1 MANQPN
7 LFIEVIPENLTGT
20 YPPASN
26 TALNL
31 KDLEDAPI
39 QRLRGRIEHLFYSS
53 PKFTAGKIRTFK
65 NEIISFS
72 GQITVNTDD
81 QVVLVGKFVMHP
93 KYGFQFQVEAVEL
106 DLTLDKY
113 GLENFLAKN
122 KEIKNIGPAK
132 AHIIVSKF
140 GDNFETTLLEK
151 PEEIARVAK
160 ISLED
165 VHNLQKVW
173 ERDKE
178 LNAISIW
185 LASFGLTHHQIK
197 TITEKF
203 GNSTKAILER
213 NPYLLIGLVDN
224 FGFKRIDEIARK
236 MGIPKEFPERLSAGI
251 IYTLK
256 EELDQGHCWTEY
268 ITLINFAN
276 KLLIMDCL
284 DSKQRI
290 KQKLDELILSGEI
303 AYKQMGEVFCLGLPN
318 VMETEDFLF
327 TSLLVGQNSN
337 PHFPNPDS
345 YEERINP
352 QLNGQQKEAVLNF
365 LRNQKSL
372 ISGGAGTGK
381 TFTIA
386 TILDICKEIDLDI
399 ALAAPTGKAAKRM
412 EQVTGF
418 GASTVH
424 RLLGWGE
431 NTDEDGHLRFK
442 YNESTPLPFDVII
455 IDEFSMMDI
464 FLTRAL
470 LKAVSENTAV
480 VFVGDHNQ
488 LPPVGA
494 GNVLRDL
501 ILYQVIPTVILSQV
515 IRQSGPLKENS
526 NAILQGTVAPSVY
539 YPPGDAGAPV
549 KTSPWV
555 IEKHKEANDILG
567 RVGSLFFQE
576 LESLGFDI
584 LRDVQLLTP
593 THKGILG
600 TRNLNNCLQVLIQK
614 KVYNR
619 DIHQTP
625 EGKRPVF
632 YEGDKVI
639 QTKNDYHIDIM
650 NGAIGYITGF
660 GQEEINDK
668 NGHPTGRFKDVIY
681 VDFGEFGEE
690 NLVTIEKNENNLQLA
705 YALTIHKSQGSEFPC
720 VILIIHKSHSFQH
733 HRNLFYT
740 GVTRAQKTVRVLGDN
755 WGVRNCAQV
764 VKAENRRTFLSVTI
778 SKDIMERQ
786 RIREFEQRQRE
797 ASIPVSA

>member
-1 MANQPN
+1 M
-7 LFIEVIPENLTGT
+7 
-20 YPPASN
+20 
-26 TALNL
+26 
-31 KDLEDAPI
+31 
-39 QRLRGRIEHLFYSS
+39 
-53 PKFTAGKIRTFK
+53 
-65 NEIISFS
+65 
-72 GQITVNTDD
+72 
-81 QVVLVGKFVMHP
+81 
-93 KYGFQFQVEAVEL
+93 
-106 DLTLDKY
+106 
-113 GLENFLAKN
+113 
-122 KEIKNIGPAK
+122 
-132 AHIIVSKF
+132 
-140 GDNFETTLLEK
+140 
-151 PEEIARVAK
+151 
-160 ISLED
+160 
-165 VHNLQKVW
+165 
-173 ERDKE
+173 
-178 LNAISIW
+178 
-185 LASFGLTHHQIK
+185 
-197 TITEKF
+197 
-203 GNSTKAILER
+203 
-213 NPYLLIGLVDN
+213 
-224 FGFKRIDEIARK
+224 
-236 MGIPKEFPERLSAGI
+236 
-251 IYTLK
+251 
-256 EELDQGHCWTEY
+256 
-268 ITLINFAN
+268 
-276 KLLIMDCL
+276 
-284 DSKQRI
+284 
-290 KQKLDELILSGEI
+290 
-303 AYKQMGEVFCLGLPN
+303 
-318 VMETEDFLF
+318 
-327 TSLLVGQNSN
+327 
-337 PHFPNPDS
+337 
-345 YEERINP
+345 
-352 QLNGQQKEAVLNF
+352 
-365 LRNQKSL
+365 
-372 ISGGAGTGK
+372 
-381 TFTIA
+381 
-386 TILDICKEIDLDI
+386 DI

-526 NAILQGTVAPSVY
+526 NAILQGAVAPSVY

-555 IEKHKEANDILG
+555 IENHKEANDILG

-639 QTKNDYHIDIM
+639 QTKNDYQIDIM

-660 GQEEINDK
+660 GQVEILDK
-668 NGHPTGRFKDVIY
+668 NDLPTGRFKDVIY

-690 NLVTIEKNENNLQLA
+690 NLVAIDKSENNLQLA

>member
-31 KDLEDAPI
+31 KDLEDAPT

-236 MGIPKEFPERLSAGI
+236 MGIPKEFPERISAGI

-268 ITLINFAN
+268 ITLINVAN

-327 TSLLVGQNSN
+327 TSLLAGQNSN
-337 PHFPNPDS
+337 PHFSNPDS

-431 NTDEDGHLRFK
+431 NTDEDGYLRFK

-526 NAILQGTVAPSVY
+526 NAILQGTVAPTVY
-539 YPPGDAGAPV
+539 YPPGEAGAPV
-549 KTSPWV
+549 QTSPWI

-600 TRNLNNCLQVLIQK
+600 TRNLNNCLQVLVQK

-619 DIHQTP
+619 DIHQTQD
-625 EGKRPVF
+625 GKRPVF

-639 QTKNDYHIDIM
+639 QTKNDYQIDIM

-660 GQEEINDK
+660 GQVEILDK
-668 NGHPTGRFKDVIY
+668 NDLPTGRFKDVIY

-690 NLVTIEKNENNLQLA
+690 NLVAIDKSENNLQLA

-786 RIREFEQRQRE
+786 KIREFEQRQRE
-797 ASIPVSA
+797 VSIPVSA

>member
-1 MANQPN
+1 MANPLQ
-7 LFIEVIPENLTGT
+7 LQFKVTPENSPGQNPST
-20 YPPASN
+20 SN
-26 TALNL
+26 SDV
-31 KDLEDAPI
+31 K
-39 QRLRGRIEHLFYSS
+39 RLRGRIERTFFSS

-65 NEIISFS
+65 NELISFS

-93 KYGFQFQVEAVEL
+93 KYGYQFQVDAVEL

-122 KEIKNIGPAK
+122 REIKNIGPAK
-132 AHIIVSKF
+132 ARLIVNRF
-140 GDNFETTLLEK
+140 GDSFETTLIER

-160 ISLED
+160 LSLED
-165 VHNLQKVW
+165 VHNLQKIW

-178 LNAISIW
+178 LNSISIW

-197 TITEKF
+197 TITKKF

-224 FGFKRIDEIARK
+224 FGFKRIDDIARK
-236 MGIPKEFPERLSAGI
+236 MGVPKEFPERISAGI

-256 EELDQGHCWTEY
+256 EELNQGDCWTEY

-284 DSKQRI
+284 DSKPRI
-290 KQKLDELILSGEI
+290 KQKLDELILSGEV
-303 AYKQMGEVFCLGLPN
+303 AYKQMENVFCLGLPN

-327 TSLLVGQNSN
+327 SSFLARQKAN
-337 PHFPNPDS
+337 PHFPDPES
-345 YEERINP
+345 YEGHINP
-352 QLNGQQKEAVLNF
+352 QLNDQQREAVLNF
-365 LRNQKSL
+365 LRNQKTL

-381 TFTIA
+381 TYTIT
-386 TILDICKEIDLDI
+386 TILDICKEIDLDV

-418 GASTVH
+418 SASTVH
-424 RLLGWGE
+424 RMLGWGDDM
-431 NTDEDGHLRFK
+431 DESGHFSFK
-442 YNESTPLPFDVII
+442 YSEYEPLPFDVII

-464 FLTRAL
+464 FLTKAL
-470 LKAVSENTAV
+470 LKAVSDNTAI

-501 ILYQVIPTVILSQV
+501 ILYKIIPTVILSQV

-526 NAILQGTVAPSVY
+526 NAILQGFVAPSVY
-539 YPPGDAGAPV
+539 CPPGETGQPV
-549 KTSPWV
+549 KISPWV
-555 IEKHKEANDILG
+555 IEKIREPNDILN
-567 RVGSLFFQE
+567 RVGILFYQE
-576 LESLGFDI
+576 LKSQGFDI

-593 THKGILG
+593 THKGVLG
-600 TRNLNNCLQVLIQK
+600 TRNLNNSLQVLIQK
-614 KVYNR
+614 TVYNR
-619 DIHQTP
+619 DIPRTQ

-632 YEGDKVI
+632 YQGDKVI
-639 QTKNDYHIDIM
+639 QTRNDYQIDIM
-650 NGAIGYITGF
+650 NGAIGYIDGF
-660 GQEEINDK
+660 GQVEIIDK
-668 NGHPTGRFKDVIY
+668 NGYPTGRFKDVIY
-681 VDFGEFGEE
+681 VDFGESGEE
-690 NLVTIEKNENNLQLA
+690 NLVSIDKNSNDLQLA

-720 VILIIHKSHSFQH
+720 VILIVHKSHSFQH

-740 GVTRAQKTVRVLGDN
+740 GVTRAHKTIRILGDN
-755 WGVRNCAQV
+755 WGIRNCARV

-786 RIREFEQRQRE
+786 RIQQYQQYQQQQQCQQQQV
-797 ASIPVSA
+797 SIPVSV

>member
-1 MANQPN
+1 MANNPN
-7 LFIEVIPENLTGT
+7 LFIKVIPENSPGK
-20 YPPASN
+20 YPPASD
-26 TALNL
+26 TAANP
-31 KDLEDAPI
+31 KDLENATT
-39 QRLRGRIEHLFYSS
+39 QRLRGRIERIFFSS

-65 NEIISFS
+65 NEIIPFS
-72 GQITVNTDD
+72 GKISVNADD
-81 QVVLVGKFVMHP
+81 QVVLVGKFAIHE
-93 KYGFQFQVEAVEL
+93 KYGYQFQVEAVEL

-132 AHIIVSKF
+132 AHLIVSKF
-140 GDNFETTLLEK
+140 GDNFETTLIER

-165 VHNLQKVW
+165 VQNLQKIW
-173 ERDKE
+173 KRDKE

-197 TITEKF
+197 TITEQF

-236 MGIPKEFPERLSAGI
+236 MGIPKEFPERISAGI
-251 IYTLK
+251 IYSLK

-268 ITLINFAN
+268 ITLINISN

-290 KQKLDELILSGEI
+290 KQKLDELIMSGEI
-303 AYKQMGEVFCLGLPN
+303 TYKQMGNIFCLGLPS
-318 VMETEDFLF
+318 VMKTEDFLF
-327 TSLLVGQNSN
+327 TSLLTGQNSN
-337 PHFPNPDS
+337 PHFSDPES

-352 QLNGQQKEAVLNF
+352 QLNKQQREAVMNF
-365 LRNQKSL
+365 IRNQKSL

-381 TFTIA
+381 TYTIT
-386 TILDICKEIDLDI
+386 TILNICQEINLDV

-418 GASTVH
+418 SASTVH

-431 NTDEDGHLRFK
+431 DFDDKGNPLFG
-442 YNESTPLPFDVII
+442 YNERHPLPCDVVI

-464 FLTRAL
+464 FLTQSL
-470 LKAVSENTAV
+470 LKAVSGNTAV

-515 IRQSGPLKENS
+515 IRQSGALKENS
-526 NAILQGTVAPSVY
+526 NAILQGIVAPSVY
-539 YPPGDAGAPV
+539 YPPGEVGVPV
-549 KTSPWV
+549 KVSPWV
-555 IEKHKEANDILG
+555 IEKQIEPDNILNRIG
-567 RVGSLFFQE
+567 VLYYQE
-576 LESLGFDI
+576 LESLNFDI

-593 THKGILG
+593 THKGVLG
-600 TRNLNNCLQVLIQK
+600 TRNLNNCLQVLVQK
-614 KVYNR
+614 KVYNK
-619 DIHQTP
+619 DIPPTP
-625 EGKRPVF
+625 DGKRPVF

-639 QTKNDYHIDIM
+639 QTRNDYKIDIM
-650 NGAIGYITGF
+650 NGAIGYINGF
-660 GQEEINDK
+660 GQVELLDK
-668 NGHPTGRFKDVIY
+668 NGHPTGKFKDVIY

-690 NLVTIEKNENNLQLA
+690 NLVAIDKNKNDLQLA

-720 VILIIHKSHSFQH
+720 VILIIHKSHTFQH

-740 GVTRAQKTVRVLGDN
+740 GVTRAHKTVRVLGDN

-786 RIREFEQRQRE
+786 RIQQYQQQQT
-797 ASIPVSA
+797 SIPVSA